1 MISEQRTKEKTKQGS
16 KCQYSNDETVKVPVL
31 DDRKFGWF
39 QSKFKSVA
47 AIKGFAEA
55 FEPGFELKLPAKES
69 NVLTSSAD
77 DKEKQKFKTMKL
89 VAVHFLTPSFEE
101 EEHLV
106 FIKDA
111 RTDDWPSGLA
121 CKIWKK
127 PENEFR
133 PRDILAEAELTK
145 KLIGLTL
152 AKGTDPQ
159 KLGKRIAI
167 IQSHFKVQVDEK
179 ETISAVVNAGG
190 FRYADAIG
198 QVQRLC
204 EMKSEPVIARKLIKA
219 MHENFR

>member
-1 MISEQRTKEKTKQGS
+1 MEVGREEILILEKITKERTKKMSDSQL
-16 KCQYSNDETVKVPVL
+16 SNDKTVEIPVL
-31 DDRKFGWF
+31 DEKKIGLY
-39 QSKFKSVA
+39 QPKFKSVA

-121 CKIWKK
+121 CKIRKNL
-127 PENEFR
+127 ENKFR
-133 PRDILAEAELTK
+133 PSDVLAEAELTK
-145 KLIGLTL
+145 KLMGPTFT
-152 AKGTDPQ
+152 KEEDSR

-167 IQSHFKVQVDEK
+167 IQSRYKAQVEEK
-179 ETISAVVNAGG
+179 EKISAVVNAGG

-198 QVQRLC
+198 QEQC
-204 EMKSEPVIARKLIKA
+204 FAK
-219 MHENFR
+219 